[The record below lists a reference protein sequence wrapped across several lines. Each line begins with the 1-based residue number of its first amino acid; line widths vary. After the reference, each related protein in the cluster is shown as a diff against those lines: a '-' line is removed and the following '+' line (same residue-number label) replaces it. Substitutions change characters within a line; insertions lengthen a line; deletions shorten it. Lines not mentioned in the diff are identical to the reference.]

1 MSKELNNIY
10 KGVFIAAELLE
21 KKSPI
26 RLRQPEIAV
35 WQYGRGGETIHR
47 GYYCPSLIYDIVVG
61 GANRGKLLKRLK
73 NPATYVYGFDES
85 GNLVS
90 VKNNDSG
97 TEECIWR
104 NGDLELGV
112 TFDTSWVDTER
123 IICIS
128 VVERHC
134 GSIRSYVCCDCAADT
149 QKIVNVYGEVYEYQ
163 CDRLCK
169 VFCCRSIGSGFFYD
183 RETRAHWENQ
193 LHCFLIEF
201 EHDGSGYLK
210 SYQMTD
216 LRSSVTQMF
225 PVLLKRR
232 V

>member
-1 MSKELNNIY
+1 MRRKIFAVLLVLTTLLCGCSRNAIESQTDSTEST
-10 KGVFIAAELLE
+10 AEITAETLE
-21 KKSPI
+21 S
-26 RLRQPEIAV
+26 ES
-35 WQYGRGGETIHR
+35 
-47 GYYCPSLIYDIVVG
+47 SLFSSESNQTD
-61 GANRGKLLKRLK
+61 RGKLLKCLK

-112 TFDTSWVDTER
+112 TFDTSWTDTER

-183 RETRAHWENQ
+183 RETQAHWENQ
-193 LHCFLIEF
+193 LHCILIEF

>member
-1 MSKELNNIY
+1 MEEKLERIRRQILL
-10 KGVFIAAELLE
+10 AAELLE
-21 KKSPI
+21 KKPSI
-26 RLRQPEIAV
+26 RLQQPEIVA

-61 GANRGKLLKRLK
+61 GANRGKLLKRSK
-73 NPATYVYGFDES
+73 NPTTYVYGFDEN
-85 GNLVS
+85 GDLVS
-90 VKNNDSG
+90 VKNNDSE
-97 TEECIWR
+97 TEERILR
-104 NGDLELGV
+104 DGDLELGV

-123 IICIS
+123 IICVL

-163 CDRLCK
+163 CDRLHK
-169 VFCCRSIGSGFFYD
+169 VLCCRSTGSGFFYD
-183 RETRAHWENQ
+183 RETLTHWQNQ
-193 LHCFLIEF
+193 LHCFLFEF
-201 EHDGSGYLK
+201 EHDKSGYLK

-216 LRSSVTQMF
+216 LRSCEIQTF